1 MEAFAM
7 QFEAYHGKTSQ
18 HHQSRFNAL
27 APNGWRMISLSAN
40 GDPANPR
47 YSAVWVKEPS
57 PSYIAVHDLP
67 ISQYQTWFNTQTSKG
82 FAPVLVTA
90 TGGGGNA
97 KVAAVFEKGIK
108 RGWVA
113 KHGLV
118 SGSDLDQN
126 TIEFWCKKARNDG
139 YVLRSGSIYGSASQ
153 RLYIAVW
160 HELDDTH
167 WNYRVAESSSGY
179 QTWFNAFLEVPLRPR
194 FVTLSEHQVY
204 FSAFSDDP
212 IGEWS
217 ARHNM
222 TGDGYQAEF
231 NTHKKQGFYPICV
244 QGGGQGSNTRYAAI
258 FAKRHTSLSRVW
270 TVRGAGLSK
279 FDSLV
284 KDFMQRN
291 GVRSGQ
297 LTIAKNGV
305 FKARRAYTWAD
316 QNYRVTE
323 ISHLM
328 RVASLS
334 KMFTCA
340 CVQNLYD
347 KKTLKESDKIFAKLG
362 ITQKALASQTV
373 DVRVK
378 DITVEH
384 CVDHEGGWDSSTAGD
399 WIFKMRKIA
408 KDLSLSGPVS
418 KHDILRYCYG
428 EPLQFKP
435 GTKSQYSNLGYTA
448 LTRLVEVVTGQSYE
462 GYLRNSI
469 LAPDGIT
476 AVRLSRT
483 RRTELFANEV
493 VYDDPNVGWTAEEP
507 TKEKLTAYCYGG
519 EGWITEAMDGSGGL
533 CATADALVQFIR
545 LHAVWG
551 RGGRMAGA
559 ARTGSMAG
567 VSSRAQS
574 RTDGVDFAFVFNTR
588 HLLNKP
594 VDDFANELDS
604 MIGATSL

>member
-1 MEAFAM
+1 VP
-7 QFEAYHGKTSQ
+7 QIEAYHGKTSQ
-18 HHQSRFNAL
+18 HHQNRFDAL
-27 APNGWRMISLSAN
+27 APKGWHMISLSAH
-40 GDPANPR
+40 GDPGDPR

-57 PSYIAVHDLP
+57 PSFVAVHDLP
-67 ISQYQTWFNTQTSKG
+67 ISQYQAWFNTQTGKG

-108 RGWVA
+108 HGVVA
-113 KHGLV
+113 KHGLT
-118 SGSDLDQN
+118 SGSDQDQG
-126 TIEFWCKKARNDG
+126 TIEFWCKKMRNDG
-139 YVLRSGSIYGSASQ
+139 FVLRSGSIYGSASQ

-160 HELDDTH
+160 HELNDTH
-167 WNYRVAESSSGY
+167 WNWRAAESASGY
-179 QTWFNAFLEVPLRPR
+179 QTWFNAFREVPLRPR

-204 FSAFSDDP
+204 LSAFSDDP

-222 TGDGYQAEF
+222 TAAGYQTQF
-231 NTHKKQGFYPICV
+231 NQHKKKSMYPICV
-244 QGGGQGSNTRYAAI
+244 QGGGEGSKTRYAAV
-258 FAKRHTSLSRVW
+258 FAKRHTSVPRVW
-270 TVRGAGLSK
+270 SVRGSGLAK

-284 KDFMQRN
+284 KQFMQAN
-291 GVRSGQ
+291 GVRAGQ
-297 LTIAKNGV
+297 LSVAKNGV

-316 QNYRVTE
+316 ADYRVTE
-323 ISHLM
+323 ITHLM

-340 CVQNLYD
+340 CIQQLYD
-347 KKTLKESDKIFAKLG
+347 NKTVKESDKIFAKLG
-362 ITQKALASQTV
+362 ITKKALNSQTV
-373 DVRVK
+373 DSRIN

-384 CVDHEGGWDSSTAGD
+384 CVDHEGGWDSGTAGD

-408 KDLSLSGPVS
+408 VDLGLAGPVT

-435 GTKSQYSNLGYTA
+435 GSKSQYSNLGYAA
-448 LTRLVEVVTGQSYE
+448 LARLVEKMTGQTYE
-462 GYLRNSI
+462 TYLRNTI

-483 RRTELFANEV
+483 RRSELFSNEV
-493 VYDDPNVGWTAEEP
+493 TYDDPNVWWSAEEP
-507 TKEKLTAYCYGG
+507 TKEKLAAYCYGG
-519 EGWITEAMDGSGGL
+519 EGWVTEAMDGGGGL

-559 ARTGSMAG
+559 ARTGGMAG
-567 VSSRAQS
+567 VSSRAES
-574 RTDGVDFAFVFNTR
+574 RGDGVDFAFIFNTR
-588 HLLNKP
+588 QLVNMP
-594 VDDFANELDS
+594 VDDFASNLS
-604 MIGATSL
+604 AALNSSPL